1 MAKHTAMQQRL
12 ATVRERMHA
21 AGIDALLVSNPENRY
36 YVTGFAGHDDG
47 QDSAGRVLITAEHI
61 VLLTDSRYSEQARE
75 EAPDV
80 EIADKREKLPL
91 LLDEWLRAWGWADV
105 AAEAQLPVLG
115 IEATHLTVALYE
127 SIRAGGKQLYA
138 VTATQDLIEPLRA
151 VKDSDEIALTR
162 RATEITCQTF
172 DHLLDYIRQPGL
184 TEQDVA
190 AEITATFLRLGADG
204 VAFSSIVA
212 CGPNGAR
219 PHATPGPRTLQPQQ
233 PIVIDMGAKY
243 HGYCADMTRTVFLDG
258 VPDIWAERYNHV
270 LAAQEACELGL
281 RAGISG
287 KAADALTRDVLD
299 KAGLAAYFT
308 HSTGHGTGLEIHEAP
323 SLGIRADENDLL
335 PVGAIVTIEPGIY
348 ISGEGGIR
356 IEDAAVL
363 TPDGCDIFTTS
374 PKSLD
379 AMIITRR
386 KPKASTKRSK
396 KTS

>member
-184 TEQDVA
+184 KIGRA
-190 AEITATFLRLGADG
+190 SCR
-204 VAFSSIVA
+204 
-212 CGPNGAR
+212 
-219 PHATPGPRTLQPQQ
+219 
-233 PIVIDMGAKY
+233 
-243 HGYCADMTRTVFLDG
+243 
-258 VPDIWAERYNHV
+258 ERV
-270 LAAQEACELGL
+270 
-281 RAGISG
+281 
-287 KAADALTRDVLD
+287 
-299 KAGLAAYFT
+299 
-308 HSTGHGTGLEIHEAP
+308 
-323 SLGIRADENDLL
+323 
-335 PVGAIVTIEPGIY
+335 
-348 ISGEGGIR
+348 
-356 IEDAAVL
+356 
-363 TPDGCDIFTTS
+363 
-374 PKSLD
+374 
-379 AMIITRR
+379 
-386 KPKASTKRSK
+386 
-396 KTS
+396 